1 MQVVLLAGGL
11 GTRLAEETDTR
22 PKPMV
27 NIGPIPILHHI
38 INYFVKFN
46 HSHFLI
52 AGGYKVEMI
61 SEYFSNY
68 ADTFGPLVTI
78 KVIDTGLE
86 TATGGRLLRLRPH
99 LDSEFLMT
107 YGDGLSNVDLGKVVS
122 YHRTHQR
129 LATVT
134 AVRPPAR
141 FGTIRIQNGV
151 VTSFSEKD
159 PQDVGWINGGFF
171 CLNSKVLDYI
181 PSFETSFE
189 GLPLK
194 TLVEAEELRAFEH
207 EGWWHPMDTLRDKRE
222 LEKLWET
229 DRAPWLV

>member
-1 MQVVLLAGGL
+1 
-11 GTRLAEETDTR
+11 
-22 PKPMV
+22 
-27 NIGPIPILHHI
+27 
-38 INYFVKFN
+38 
-46 HSHFLI
+46 
-52 AGGYKVEMI
+52 MI

-86 TATGGRLLRLRPH
+86 TATGGRLLRLRPL
-99 LDSEFLMT
+99 LDSDFLMT

-171 CLNSKVLDYI
+171 VL
-181 PSFETSFE
+181 SREVTNWVSSETTVFESDV
-189 GLPLK
+189 LPKIAGIGRVFAHLH
-194 TLVEAEELRAFEH
+194 RGF
-207 EGWWHPMDTLRDKRE
+207 WHPMDTLK
-222 LEKLWET
+222 EKQSLDSLAKLT
-229 DRAPWLV
+229 TPPWLLLDRNTD